1 MLRWRLLLG
10 TLLVAAIIAL
20 GWLDAGAATPGIWL
34 VPVALGVALLSSQET
49 LELLTPAG
57 PRFPSWPVHLGNLLL
72 VLAAWLPIA
81 FGWPA
86 GPYLTASLFV
96 AVWLLFLVGV
106 AQYEGPGGN
115 AARLA
120 AAVLAV
126 VYVGLFLA
134 FAVELRM
141 RWGVGALASLVVVVK
156 MGDTGAYTVGRLIGR
171 HKMAPKLSP
180 GKTLEGAAGALAF
193 AAIGSCVTFA
203 LIGGPAG
210 QGSMVLKWLGWIGF
224 GVLVGAAGMFGDL
237 AESFLK
243 RDAGVKDSSRWMPGF
258 GGVLDIM
265 DSILLAAPVAWA
277 CWQIGVVSSGG
288 TVSVAR

>member
-10 TLLVAAIIAL
+10 IVLVAAIVGL
-20 GWLDAGAATPGIWL
+20 GWLDAHAATPGIWL
-34 VPVALGVALLSSQET
+34 VPVALVVALLSGQET
-49 LELLTPAG
+49 LELVLPTGMRCPG
-57 PRFPSWPVHLGNLLL
+57 WPVHLGNLLL
-72 VLAAWLPIA
+72 VLAAWLPLA
-81 FGWPA
+81 FRWPA
-86 GPYLTASLFV
+86 GPYLTTALF
-96 AVWLLFLVGV
+96 AAIWLLFLVGV
-106 AQYEGPGGN
+106 GQYQGPGGN

-126 VYVGLFLA
+126 VYVGFCLA

-156 MGDTGAYTVGRLIGR
+156 MGDTGAYTVGRLVGR

-193 AAIGSCVTFA
+193 AAAGSWITFA
-203 LIGGPAG
+203 LLGQLAASASAPCIGWGGLP
-210 QGSMVLKWLGWIGF
+210 F
-224 GVLVGAAGMFGDL
+224 GLLVGAAGMFGDL

-277 CWQIGVVSSGG
+277 CWQYGLVG
-288 TVSVAR
+288 